1 MISNLIRKPSYVC
14 SICAQDFTRKY
25 NANRHNQNIHFGKA
39 EIVRFVEY
47 LVGRVSGKYQPGDPL
62 LYRNKNRKNSGRS
75 TVVHQNEYGDP
86 LCVNGKSRPS
96 AWNTSTYAAQS
107 TEGVISGNNAKV
119 GNSIGNVN
127 NNNNNNP
134 ILSMYNLF
142 QYADN
147 AAKEFLQKQKI
158 ERNLKDI
165 ERMLQDFYPPHYVQ
179 SIIMDLNN
187 RFNSTKDYGG
197 FNTKLEDF
205 RSSIEDVYSGLADR
219 PKWNILL

>member
-1 MISNLIRKPSYVC
+1 MISDLIRKPLYVC

-62 LYRNKNRKNSGRS
+62 LYRNKNRKNNGRS
-75 TVVHQNEYGDP
+75 TVVHQSEYGDP
-86 LCVNGKSRPS
+86 LCVNGKSHPS
-96 AWNTSTYAAQS
+96 AWNTSIYAAAQS
-107 TEGVISGNNAKV
+107 TEVVTSGNNAKV

-127 NNNNNNP
+127 NNNS
-134 ILSMYNLF
+134 ILYMYNLF
-142 QYADN
+142 EYADN
-147 AAKEFLQKQKI
+147 AAKEFLQKKEI

-165 ERMLQDFYPPHYVQ
+165 EIMLQDFYPPHYVQ
-179 SIIMDLNN
+179 NIIMDLNN

-205 RSSIEDVYSGLADR
+205 RSSIKDIYLGLADR